1 MSKYNLTLPKMG
13 ESVEE
18 ATIVNWLKNVGDN
31 IKMDDFIVEVA
42 TDKVDSE
49 VPSDVEGVLIEKCFE
64 INDVVKVGETLCVIE
79 VKKGVSKKNIETIP
93 NIELLEI
100 EDKPSEIEVIEEA
113 KQESK
118 HSFLSPLVRSIIEKE
133 KITDKQLDK
142 IKGSGKGGRLTK
154 KDLLQFLGKTQ
165 EQQPSEEFVK
175 SFYEKTKQSF
185 SESDTTRELS
195 RFEKMTSEHMIQSK
209 NESVHAQMFIE
220 ADITNLSDWRE
231 NQKEKFLQ
239 REKFKLT
246 ITYPLVKIVSQV
258 LREFPSLNAV
268 LSDNNLILKK
278 DINIGIATALGN
290 GNLIVP
296 VIKNA
301 DQLSLLGIC
310 KSANDLI
317 INARNNELKPDDVS
331 DGTFTITNIGIFD
344 SLTGTA
350 IINQPQLGIIAFGAI
365 RKLPRVI
372 ETNKGDFIGIRKV
385 IMISLSFDHRIING
399 AMGGLFLKRIKEL
412 IQNWDNSVEILS
424 LIHISE
430 PTRPR

>member
-49 VPSDVEGVLIEKCFE
+49 VPSDVEGILIEKCFE

-79 VKKGVSKKNIETIP
+79 VKEGVSKKNIETIP

-100 EDKPSEIEVIEEA
+100 EEKPSEIEVIEEA

-133 KITDKQLDK
+133 EITDQQLDK

-154 KDLLQFLGKTQ
+154 KDLLQFLGK
-165 EQQPSEEFVK
+165 SEEQEPTLEFEK
-175 SFYEKTKQSF
+175 SFYEKTKQTF

-412 IQNWDNSVEILS
+412 IQNWDNSVEI
-424 LIHISE
+424 
-430 PTRPR
+430 

>member
-79 VKKGVSKKNIETIP
+79 VKEGVSKKNIETIP

-100 EDKPSEIEVIEEA
+100 EEKPSETEVIEEA

-133 KITDKQLDK
+133 EITDQQLDK

-154 KDLLQFLGKTQ
+154 KDLLQFLGKTE
-165 EQQPSEEFVK
+165 EQKPSEELEK
-175 SFYEKTKQSF
+175 SFFEKAKQSF

-268 LSDNNLILKK
+268 LSDNNLMLKK

-317 INARNNELKPDDVS
+317 INARNNDLKPDDVS

-399 AMGGLFLKRIKEL
+399 AMGGLFLKRVKEL
-412 IQNWDNSVEILS
+412 IQNWDNSVEI
-424 LIHISE
+424 
-430 PTRPR
+430 

>member
-79 VKKGVSKKNIETIP
+79 VKEGVSKKIIETIP

-100 EDKPSEIEVIEEA
+100 EEKPSEIEVIEEA

-133 KITDKQLDK
+133 KITDQQLDK

-154 KDLLQFLGKTQ
+154 KDLLQFLGKT
-165 EQQPSEEFVK
+165 EDQQPSEEFEK

-268 LSDNNLILKK
+268 LSDNNLMLKK

-317 INARNNELKPDDVS
+317 INARNNDLKPDDVS

-399 AMGGLFLKRIKEL
+399 AMGGLFLKRVKEL
-412 IQNWDNSVEILS
+412 IQNWDNSVEI
-424 LIHISE
+424 
-430 PTRPR
+430 

>member
-1 MSKYNLTLPKMG
+1 MG

-79 VKKGVSKKNIETIP
+79 VNEGVSKKIIETIP

-100 EDKPSEIEVIEEA
+100 EEKPSEIEVIEEA

-118 HSFLSPLVRSIIEKE
+118 QSFLSPLVRSIIEKE
-133 KITDKQLDK
+133 EITDQQLDK

-154 KDLLQFLGKTQ
+154 KDLLQFLGKTEEQ
-165 EQQPSEEFVK
+165 EPSVEFEK
-175 SFYEKTKQSF
+175 SFYEKAKQSF
-185 SESDTTRELS
+185 SEADTTRELS

-246 ITYPLVKIVSQV
+246 ITYPLVKIVSQA

-268 LSDNNLILKK
+268 LSDNNLMLKK

-399 AMGGLFLKRIKEL
+399 AMGGLFLKRVKEL
-412 IQNWDNSVEILS
+412 IQNWDNSIEI
-424 LIHISE
+424 
-430 PTRPR
+430 

>member
-79 VKKGVSKKNIETIP
+79 VKEGVSKKIIETIP

-100 EDKPSEIEVIEEA
+100 EEKPSEIEVIEEA

-133 KITDKQLDK
+133 EITDQQLDK

-154 KDLLQFLGKTQ
+154 KDLLQFLGKTE
-165 EQQPSEEFVK
+165 EQQPSEEFEK

-268 LSDNNLILKK
+268 LSDNNLMLKK

-317 INARNNELKPDDVS
+317 INARNNDLKPDDVS

-399 AMGGLFLKRIKEL
+399 AMGGLFLKRVKEL
-412 IQNWDNSVEILS
+412 IQNWDNSVEI
-424 LIHISE
+424 
-430 PTRPR
+430 

>member
-100 EDKPSEIEVIEEA
+100 EEKPSETEVIVEA

-133 KITDKQLDK
+133 EITDQQLDK

-154 KDLLQFLGKTQ
+154 KDLLQFLGKSQ
-165 EQQPSEEFVK
+165 EQEPTLEFEK
-175 SFYEKTKQSF
+175 SFYEKAKQTF

-268 LSDNNLILKK
+268 LSDNNLMLKK

-290 GNLIVP
+290 GNLMVP

-317 INARNNELKPDDVS
+317 INARNNDLKPDDVS

-399 AMGGLFLKRIKEL
+399 AMGGLFLKRVKEL
-412 IQNWDNSVEILS
+412 IQNWDNSVEI
-424 LIHISE
+424 
-430 PTRPR
+430 

>member
-79 VKKGVSKKNIETIP
+79 VNEGVSKKIIETIP

-100 EDKPSEIEVIEEA
+100 EEKPSESEVTQEA

-133 KITDKQLDK
+133 EITDRQLDK

-154 KDLLQFLGKTQ
+154 KDLLQFLGKNE
-165 EQQPSEEFVK
+165 EQQPSEEFEK
-175 SFYEKTKQSF
+175 SFYGKGKQSF
-185 SESDTTRELS
+185 SESDTIRELS

-268 LSDNNLILKK
+268 LSDNNLMLKK

-317 INARNNELKPDDVS
+317 INARNNDLKPDDVS

-399 AMGGLFLKRIKEL
+399 AMGGLFLKRVKEL
-412 IQNWDNSVEILS
+412 IQNWDNSVEI
-424 LIHISE
+424 
-430 PTRPR
+430 

>member
-79 VKKGVSKKNIETIP
+79 VNEGVSKKIIETIP

-100 EDKPSEIEVIEEA
+100 EEKPSETEVIEEA

-133 KITDKQLDK
+133 EITDQQLDK

-154 KDLLQFLGKTQ
+154 KDLLQFLGK
-165 EQQPSEEFVK
+165 SEEQEPTLVFEK
-175 SFYEKTKQSF
+175 SFYEKAKQSF

-268 LSDNNLILKK
+268 LSDNNLMIKK

-317 INARNNELKPDDVS
+317 INARNNELKPDDIS

-399 AMGGLFLKRIKEL
+399 AMGGLFLKRVKEL
-412 IQNWDNSVEILS
+412 IQNWDNSVEI
-424 LIHISE
+424 
-430 PTRPR
+430 

>member
-79 VKKGVSKKNIETIP
+79 LNEGVSKKIIETIP

-100 EDKPSEIEVIEEA
+100 EEKPSESEVTQEA

-133 KITDKQLDK
+133 EITDRQLDK

-154 KDLLQFLGKTQ
+154 KDLLQFLGKS
-165 EQQPSEEFVK
+165 EDQQPSEEFEK
-175 SFYEKTKQSF
+175 SFYEKAKQSF

-268 LSDNNLILKK
+268 LSDNNLMLKK

-296 VIKNA
+296 VMKNA

-317 INARNNELKPDDVS
+317 INARNNDLKPDDVS

-399 AMGGLFLKRIKEL
+399 AMGGLFLKRVKEL
-412 IQNWDNSVEILS
+412 IQNWDNSVEI
-424 LIHISE
+424 
-430 PTRPR
+430 

>member
-18 ATIVNWLKNVGDN
+18 ATIVNWLKNVGDD

-79 VKKGVSKKNIETIP
+79 VKEGVSKKIIETIP

-100 EDKPSEIEVIEEA
+100 EEKPSDTEVIEEA
-113 KQESK
+113 KEESK

-133 KITDKQLDK
+133 EITDQQLDK

-154 KDLLQFLGKTQ
+154 KDLLKFLGKT
-165 EQQPSEEFVK
+165 EDQQPSEDFEK

-412 IQNWDNSVEILS
+412 IQNWDNSVEI
-424 LIHISE
+424 
-430 PTRPR
+430 

>member
-100 EDKPSEIEVIEEA
+100 EEKPFEIEIIEEA

-133 KITDKQLDK
+133 EITDQQLDK

-154 KDLLQFLGKTQ
+154 KDLLQFLGKTE
-165 EQQPSEEFVK
+165 EQKPSEELEK
-175 SFYEKTKQSF
+175 SFFEKAKQSF

-268 LSDNNLILKK
+268 LSDNNLMLKK

-317 INARNNELKPDDVS
+317 INARNNELQPDDVS
-331 DGTFTITNIGIFD
+331 HGTFTITNIGIFD

-399 AMGGLFLKRIKEL
+399 AMGGLFLKRVKEL
-412 IQNWDNSVEILS
+412 IQNWDNSVEI
-424 LIHISE
+424 
-430 PTRPR
+430 

>member
-79 VKKGVSKKNIETIP
+79 LNEGVSKKIIETIP

-100 EDKPSEIEVIEEA
+100 EEKPSESEVTQEA

-133 KITDKQLDK
+133 EITDRQLDK
-142 IKGSGKGGRLTK
+142 IKGSGIGGRLTK
-154 KDLLQFLGKTQ
+154 KDLLQFLGKT
-165 EQQPSEEFVK
+165 EDQQPSEEFEK

-317 INARNNELKPDDVS
+317 INARNNELRPDDIS

-412 IQNWDNSVEILS
+412 IQNWDNSVEI
-424 LIHISE
+424 
-430 PTRPR
+430 

>member
-79 VKKGVSKKNIETIP
+79 VKEGVSKKNIETIP

-100 EDKPSEIEVIEEA
+100 EEKPSESEVIQEA

-133 KITDKQLDK
+133 KITDQQLDK
-142 IKGSGKGGRLTK
+142 ISGSGKGGRLTK
-154 KDLLQFLGKTQ
+154 KDLLQFLGKT
-165 EQQPSEEFVK
+165 EDQQPSEEFEK

-317 INARNNELKPDDVS
+317 INARNNDLKPDDVS

-399 AMGGLFLKRIKEL
+399 AMGGLFLKRVKEL
-412 IQNWDNSVEILS
+412 IQNWDNSVEI
-424 LIHISE
+424 
-430 PTRPR
+430 

>member
-79 VKKGVSKKNIETIP
+79 VKEGVSKKIIETIP

-100 EDKPSEIEVIEEA
+100 EEKPSEIEVIEEA

-133 KITDKQLDK
+133 EITDQQLDK

-154 KDLLQFLGKTQ
+154 KDLLQFLGKT
-165 EQQPSEEFVK
+165 EDQQPSEDFEK

-412 IQNWDNSVEILS
+412 IQNWDNSVEI
-424 LIHISE
+424 
-430 PTRPR
+430 

>member
-79 VKKGVSKKNIETIP
+79 VKEGVSKKNIETIP

-100 EDKPSEIEVIEEA
+100 EEKPSEIEVIEEA

-133 KITDKQLDK
+133 EITDQQLDK

-154 KDLLQFLGKTQ
+154 KDLLQFLGKT
-165 EQQPSEEFVK
+165 EDQQPSEEFEK

-412 IQNWDNSVEILS
+412 IQNWDNSVEI
-424 LIHISE
+424 
-430 PTRPR
+430 

>member
-79 VKKGVSKKNIETIP
+79 VKEGVSKKNIETIP

-100 EDKPSEIEVIEEA
+100 EEKPSEIEVIEEA

-133 KITDKQLDK
+133 EITDQQLDK

-165 EQQPSEEFVK
+165 EQQPSEEFEK

-412 IQNWDNSVEILS
+412 IQNWDNSVEI
-424 LIHISE
+424 
-430 PTRPR
+430 